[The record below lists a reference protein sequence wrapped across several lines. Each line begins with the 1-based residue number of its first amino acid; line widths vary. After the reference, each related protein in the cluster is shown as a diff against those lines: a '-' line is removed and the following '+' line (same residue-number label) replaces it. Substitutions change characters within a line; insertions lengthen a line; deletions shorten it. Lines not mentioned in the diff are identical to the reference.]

1 MYLTQGLHR
10 AIQRHPGKTA
20 ICHVEDGQPR
30 TTGFAALGTRVA
42 LAAAAL
48 KRHGIGSG
56 DRVALLAQNGDGLI
70 AMLLAC
76 WWRGAVACP
85 LNTRWSAHEL
95 RHAIGDCG
103 ARLLLPDRQ
112 LTAIGE
118 ELRDLATVVPIETFL
133 ADAEAAAGEL
143 EPLDDTRTGGDA
155 LAAILYTGGT
165 TGRAKGVMLS
175 HANFWA
181 ASIARAA
188 ELNNAPDSVSLLV
201 APLFHVAGLGRL
213 IGQLIAGGSCVT
225 LPQFRA
231 DIVLSAIETH
241 RISDIIVVPTML
253 QSLLDHP
260 GFDAARLQSLNRI
273 AFGAAPMPPD
283 LLARALEAWPNA
295 EFFQAYGMTETAAA
309 VCINPPANH
318 RPGPGAERHRHSVG
332 RAGLGAE
339 IRVIDP
345 QGNEVPR
352 GTVGEIVVRG
362 PMVMRGYWNQPDATA
377 QALRDGWLHTGDG
390 GWMDEDGYL
399 FIADRLKDMIISGG
413 ENIYSAEVE
422 TALRGHPRVAQAAV
436 IGVPDA
442 RWGERVHAVVVVEDR
457 ASLAQPDDAALSD
470 ELTQWCRERL
480 AGYKCPRSFAYVDG
494 LPLSAAGKVLKNELR
509 QRYREKAAGR
519 GG

>member
-10 AIQRHPGKTA
+10 AIQRHPAKIA
-20 ICHVEDGQPR
+20 LCHVADGHTR
-30 TTGFAALGTRVA
+30 TTDFAALGTRVA
-42 LAAAAL
+42 RAAAAL
-48 KRHGIGSG
+48 KRHGVEPG

-85 LNTRWSAHEL
+85 LNTRWSVPEL

-112 LTAIGE
+112 LTAMAE
-118 ELRDLATVVPIETFL
+118 ELDGLATVVPIDTFL
-133 ADAEAAAGEL
+133 ADADAAATAGAES
-143 EPLDDTRTGGDA
+143 LDDTRTGGDA

-181 ASIARAA
+181 ASISRAA

-283 LLARALEAWPNA
+283 LLARALQAWPDA

-345 QGNEVPR
+345 DGREVPS

-413 ENIYSAEVE
+413 ENVYSGEVE
-422 TALRGHPRVAQAAV
+422 TALRSHPRVAQAAV

-442 RWGERVHAVVVVEDR
+442 RWGERVHAVVVVEGSAPRDE
-457 ASLAQPDDAALSD
+457 AALSA

-509 QRYREKAAGR
+509 QRYRGPVAADGR
-519 GG
+519 